1 MNQLETPEDAVQSNV
16 PLPLKIL
23 VYTLFALLVVTAIA
37 VATRFM
43 NRDKGVSSPA
53 VEAGI
58 AWDIG
63 IEAEAGEKIRSAVLD
78 GRTLTLVIERQG
90 AGERIVVIDTRRG
103 LVIGTVSLGKQ

>member
-1 MNQLETPEDAVQSNV
+1 MNQLKTPEGPVESNV

-23 VYTLFALLVVTAIA
+23 VYTLFVLLVVVAIA

-43 NRDKGVSSPA
+43 NRDKGVRSQA

-63 IEAEAGEKIRSAVLD
+63 IEADADERIKSAVLD

-90 AGERIVVIDTRRG
+90 SGERVVVVDTRRG
-103 LVIGTVSLGKQ
+103 LVVGTVHLDKE